1 MKTFLIDNEKTFLKN
16 MSRDTE
22 PCRSTEELNSRL
34 LLQWAHN
41 IAKGMKYLSRKHIMH
56 GDLAARNILIGRGM
70 NCLSHKN
77 NNVIKIIFTD
87 CIAYY
92 SNRDLTP
99 CFQRTRMQWVIKT
112 CCKGF

>member
-1 MKTFLIDNEKTFLKN
+1 MKTFLIENEKTFLKN

-22 PCRSTEELNSRL
+22 VGSITEELNSRL
-34 LLQWAHN
+34 LLQWSHN

-77 NNVIKIIFTD
+77 HIVTKIYVQILSF
-87 CIAYY
+87 
-92 SNRDLTP
+92 
-99 CFQRTRMQWVIKT
+99 
-112 CCKGF
+112 

>member
-22 PCRSTEELNSRL
+22 LDSSKEELNSRL
-34 LLQWAHN
+34 LLQWSHN

-70 NCLSHKN
+70 SFSSHKN
-77 NNVIKIIFTD
+77 YIVIKIIDSVST
-87 CIAYY
+87 Y
-92 SNRDLTP
+92 
-99 CFQRTRMQWVIKT
+99 
-112 CCKGF
+112 

>member
-22 PCRSTEELNSRL
+22 LGSSKEELNSRL
-34 LLQWAHN
+34 LLQWSHN

-70 NCLSHKN
+70 NSLSQKA
-77 NNVIKIIFTD
+77 ILLSK
-87 CIAYY
+87 
-92 SNRDLTP
+92 
-99 CFQRTRMQWVIKT
+99 
-112 CCKGF
+112 

>member
-22 PCRSTEELNSRL
+22 LGSSTEELNSRL
-34 LLQWAHN
+34 LLQWSHN

-70 NCLSHKN
+70 NFSSHKN
-77 NNVIKIIFTD
+77 YIVIKIICTD
-87 CIAYY
+87 VII
-92 SNRDLTP
+92 LTL
-99 CFQRTRMQWVIKT
+99 F
-112 CCKGF
+112 